1 MEMSM
6 AKYILRILRS
16 ELMVMLSWG
25 FHNATAL
32 PNNEGLKFNVQGYKF
47 TGIVEVVY
55 DEGWDLFNVRFIKGD
70 KVIETIEGV
79 YFDTLVDTIDFYVE
93 KTSDYDQRVR
103 QQYSIYVYK

>member
-55 DEGWDLFNVRFIKGD
+55 DEGWDLFNVRFIKGS

-79 YFDTLVDTIDFYVE
+79 YFDTLVDTIDDYVE
-93 KTSDYDQRVR
+93 KTPDYAERVK
-103 QQYSIYVYK
+103 QQYSISLY